1 MTFSLSH
8 TSHSAK
14 VFGHA
19 LVFVF
24 GTVNTWCNLFFQIFF
39 TEKSA
44 RKPPPLGVGRKRG
57 LLYLTS

>member
-1 MTFSLSH
+1 M
-8 TSHSAK
+8 K
-14 VFGHA
+14 VD
-19 LVFVF
+19 FVF
-24 GTVNTWCNLFFQIFF
+24 DVAYILNNEAL